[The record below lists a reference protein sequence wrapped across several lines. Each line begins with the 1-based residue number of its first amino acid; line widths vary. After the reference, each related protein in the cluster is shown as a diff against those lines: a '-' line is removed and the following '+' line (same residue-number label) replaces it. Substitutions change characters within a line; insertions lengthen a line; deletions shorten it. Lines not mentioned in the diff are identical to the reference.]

1 MFPSNSHS
9 SEFAGGDGEAQ
20 ASAAQHFIQFSIK
33 PPLITQHLSA
43 MWAEGDTAATVWNAA
58 LFPGLQ

>member
-1 MFPSNSHS
+1 MFPSNSRS
-9 SEFAGGDGEAQ
+9 SEFAGGAGEAQ
-20 ASAAQHFIQFSIK
+20 ASAAQHFSIK